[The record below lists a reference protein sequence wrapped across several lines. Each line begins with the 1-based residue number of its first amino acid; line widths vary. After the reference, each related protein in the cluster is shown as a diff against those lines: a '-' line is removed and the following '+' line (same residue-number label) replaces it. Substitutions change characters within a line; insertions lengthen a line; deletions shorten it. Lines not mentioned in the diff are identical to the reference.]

1 MKNKK
6 ILADN
11 DIIYIH
17 YNAKSIAFKPKQIF
31 IKITFL
37 HGNLMQN
44 LAEFIYIKD
53 VFFPGGFRIETQM
66 EFCNKDVKA
75 FTELSENG
83 DEMKDFSKFSKI
95 PLPVLNINI
104 VEVISN
110 LIKCFQKRRL
120 CSRQISKYFSNSS
133 GRKTP
138 RRKLSKN
145 DPDYAS
151 HFL

>member
-1 MKNKK
+1 MCVKNKK

-11 DIIYIH
+11 DMKNIH

-37 HGNLMQN
+37 RGNLMQN

-95 PLPVLNINI
+95 PLPVNI
-104 VEVISN
+104 VEVITN
-110 LIKCFQKRRL
+110 LIKL
-120 CSRQISKYFSNSS
+120 FSE
-133 GRKTP
+133 KTP
-138 RRKLSKN
+138 LLET
-145 DPDYAS
+145 DQ
-151 HFL
+151 

>member
-1 MKNKK
+1 M
-6 ILADN
+6 
-11 DIIYIH
+11 Y
-17 YNAKSIAFKPKQIF
+17 
-31 IKITFL
+31 FL
-37 HGNLMQN
+37 
-44 LAEFIYIKD
+44 
-53 VFFPGGFRIETQM
+53 GGFRIETQM

-95 PLPVLNINI
+95 PLPVLNI

-133 GRKTP
+133 GRKTS

-151 HFL
+151 HFLWYRAQLGLVKLGKLELQNINNNQLSQMGQKMGKMKNKCL